1 MYEGWIFLL
10 FSLSLSLSL
19 SLSWRENVQASM
31 WTHDGKSTNSRLMS
45 YHGLSH
51 IHTSHVTI
59 WAMSLLVKRNV
70 YLEVVE
76 FKFNISH
83 YQFIGYSL
91 LRMSCGLRLRL
102 LFFLKQN
109 IMDETPISHILICMC
124 VCVCNKCVFIIKLMW
139 LFLSQRLDRFLQV
152 RMHIFNG

>member
-1 MYEGWIFLL
+1 MRDEFFYC
-10 FSLSLSLSL
+10 SLSLSLSL
-19 SLSWRENVQASM
+19 SRRENVQASM

-45 YHGLSH
+45 HHGLSH
-51 IHTSHVTI
+51 IHTSHATI

-102 LFFLKQN
+102 HFFLKQN

-124 VCVCNKCVFIIKLMW
+124 VCVCVTNVSSLLNLCGYFSHNVWIGFYK
-139 LFLSQRLDRFLQV
+139 
-152 RMHIFNG
+152 